1 MVVVSSAPRR
11 GIVAVYILAWFLA
24 NGSTVIFN
32 KYIFKTML
40 FRFPLTLTLI
50 HMFLQS
56 VLAVFTIDVAGL
68 VERVHV
74 ERDDY
79 YSKLLVISAV
89 FCSNICLGNVA
100 LRFVPVSFMQTV
112 KSLTPAATALLQYL
126 IFGSRLTRTAM
137 LSLIPVNLGVA
148 VASLTELEFH
158 LGGFFAAIVS
168 CIFTGLKFV
177 LSSQMLGGRYKLDS
191 INLLYYMAPP
201 SVLFL
206 APVAFYFESAGVTA
220 WLTTPSRTTHDIFL
234 LVLSGVVSFILN
246 VTLFIVLK
254 ATSSVT
260 VTVAGNVKTVL
271 VIGASLV
278 IFKNKV
284 TLLNRACIQVFL
296 HFPCNECNRPL
307 PFESF
312 VKY

>member
-1 MVVVSSAPRR
+1 MVVVSNTVPRQTA
-11 GIVAVYILAWFLA
+11 VAVYIAAWFLA

-32 KYIFKTML
+32 KYIFKMLL

-50 HMFLQS
+50 HMALQS
-56 VLAVFTIDVAGL
+56 VLAVVTIDVAGL
-68 VERVHV
+68 VERVQV
-74 ERDDY
+74 DRADY
-79 YSKLLVISAV
+79 YSKLMVISAV

-112 KSLTPAATALLQYL
+112 KSLTPATTAALQYL
-126 IFGSRLTRTAM
+126 IFGSRLSHTAM

-158 LGGFFAAIVS
+158 MGGFIAAIVS

-206 APVAFYFESAGVTA
+206 APIAAWFEWTGVVT
-220 WLTTPSRTTHDIFL
+220 WCISPTRTSLDFFL
-234 LVLSGVVSFILN
+234 LVLSGIVSFILN
-246 VTLFIVLK
+246 VTLFVVLK

-271 VIGASLV
+271 VIAASLV
-278 IFKNKV
+278 IFKNQV
-284 TLLNRACIQVFL
+284 TLLNSALPSSFYWKNITET
-296 HFPCNECNRPL
+296 PCQR
-307 PFESF
+307 
-312 VKY
+312 